1 MGAGVQ
7 LHLVEQAH
15 TVSYADDYEEE
26 SWNPGLQ
33 HDAYGFNNSLDGLQA
48 QVDDAQESALE
59 QAIDEQFAD
68 FTGTGLRHRLDA
80 PIARP
85 ITIHHTP
92 QENTMARSKT
102 TIQYEISKTN
112 ETIQS
117 LIEHRKRLEKELR
130 ETGPAEPSQPRASVR
145 VKFNPD
151 GKEYEFLLMR
161 APNGYWY
168 TTGSRAEHNM
178 FVNWASLV
186 RWLTSSDVYW
196 FSEITPL
203 VSEQTQLAPF

>member
-1 MGAGVQ
+1 MGFAVQ
-7 LHLVEQAH
+7 FHLVEPADDMSG
-15 TVSYADDYEEE
+15 TMRSYADDYEDE
-26 SWNPGLQ
+26 SYLNPGLE
-33 HDAYGFNNSLDGLQA
+33 H
-48 QVDDAQESALE
+48 
-59 QAIDEQFAD
+59 AIDEELAD
-68 FTGTGLRHRLDA
+68 FTGTGLRQRHRLDA
-80 PIARP
+80 PLARP

-102 TIQYEISKTN
+102 TIQYEISKTS

-130 ETGPAEPSQPRASVR
+130 ETGPAEPSQPRASVL

-196 FSEITPL
+196 YSEITPL